1 MLVLARAASG
11 KSVVLA
17 QLAVAVAGAPSD
29 GEDSAEQRVLPLK
42 ISLVTFARMMRQTTD
57 EGTAAGGVGL
67 LRRYLSEHEKL
78 APPRVECLAR
88 SLLHGATLLL
98 LDGLDE
104 ATTEVEGVLHWI
116 NEMSANYPQLRVVL
130 SSRPVEGVDSS
141 AMGARG
147 YRVLQVQPLT
157 SSQVCVRRRVV
168 CRAASLAVT
177 SELYP
182 PSLVE
187 RLYRCATRSA
197 SASATLPSPIASC
210 RKSTRAVS
218 ACSRATP

>member
-17 QLAVAVAGAPSD
+17 QLGVAVAGALSD

-42 ISLVTFARMMRQTTD
+42 IPLVTLASMMRQTTG
-57 EGTAAGGVGL
+57 EGATAAGVCL

-88 SLLHGATLLL
+88 SLSHGAMLLL

-104 ATTEVEGVLHWI
+104 ATTQVESVLQWVD
-116 NEMSANYPQLRVVL
+116 EMSAAHPRLRVVL
-130 SSRPVEGVDSS
+130 SSRPVSGVDPS

-147 YRVLQVQPLT
+147 FRILHVQPLA
-157 SSQVCVRRRVV
+157 SSQVCVCVCVCVTSLCVVLSLAREARLFLSRILLPLLNECTDARRGREARRR
-168 CRAASLAVT
+168 
-177 SELYP
+177 
-182 PSLVE
+182 
-187 RLYRCATRSA
+187 RCHRRSHHDA
-197 SASATLPSPIASC
+197 D
-210 RKSTRAVS
+210 R
-218 ACSRATP
+218 